1 MNLFPDSMSKI
12 FKSIPFESKYS
23 LVSSLEESAEIPLL
37 DFDQKDT
44 DFNPTDTDST
54 QEIEETI
61 NPETAALLNEAQ
73 NHVEMMLNQAQVQ
86 VSHWQE
92 EAREAGWQAGYEA
105 GQHAIE
111 EKLSES
117 VATILQLAQSAT
129 EAYDQFLQESQGE
142 VGQLAVAIAKKII
155 GKELTL
161 NPKAITDIVAQALQ
175 AASIRGACGI
185 RLNPKDYEI
194 VEPFW
199 NAIPSLQPSG
209 KTWELVSDPNTQPG
223 GCIIE
228 ANGGT
233 IDAQIGTQLEQ
244 IEVALQS

>member
-12 FKSIPFESKYS
+12 FKSIAFESEYS
-23 LVSSLEESAEIPLL
+23 LVLSLEESVEAPLL
-37 DFDQKDT
+37 DFNQEDT
-44 DFNPTDTDST
+44 DFKLTNTDLT
-54 QEIEETI
+54 QDVEETV

-92 EAREAGWQAGYEA
+92 EAREAGWLAGHEE
-105 GQHAIE
+105 GRLAIE
-111 EKLSES
+111 ENLNETI
-117 VATILQLAQSAT
+117 ATIHHLTQSVV
-129 EAYDQFLQESQGE
+129 EAHDQFLRDSQEKL
-142 VGQLAVAIAKKII
+142 GQLAVAIAKKII
-155 GKELTL
+155 GKELSL
-161 NPKAITDIVAQALQ
+161 NPKVVTDIVAQALQ
-175 AASIRGACGI
+175 AASIRGACCI

-194 VEPFW
+194 VEPYW
-199 NAIPSLQPSG
+199 NAVPSLQPSG
-209 KTWELVSDPNTQPG
+209 KTWELIPDPNVQFG

-244 IEVALQS
+244 IETALQS